1 VANPVACLEECG
13 NEGSDPARK
22 PRVSRGSVNRIY
34 AETYMARNA
43 KAGMALLKPW
53 WPTSRK
59 GRLGE
64 EYAMAPPA

>member
-53 WPTSRK
+53 
-59 GRLGE
+59 
-64 EYAMAPPA
+64 